1 MRATASKGEVAGS
14 WDNVVKV
21 YQQAGQQ
28 GASVVGPAID
38 QLSGGSPQTT
48 TLTHRAWGNNGLLAN
63 INSEDSATKADADA
77 AKRLCDSMIGDLQT
91 ALNLASASP
100 HPGHDPFTAGASH
113 IANSPAPQYHAPI
126 QQYQP
131 PPQQQYQAPPPHDKT
146 KAKDPDDLPK
156 YIVGGGAVGGAIGFG
171 MGGPAG
177 ALIGAVIGGLIGDL
191 IFKGGK

>member
-1 MRATASKGEVAGS
+1 
-14 WDNVVKV
+14 
-21 YQQAGQQ
+21 
-28 GASVVGPAID
+28 
-38 QLSGGSPQTT
+38 
-48 TLTHRAWGNNGLLAN
+48 
-63 INSEDSATKADADA
+63 
-77 AKRLCDSMIGDLQT
+77 MIGDLQT

-113 IANSPAPQYHAPI
+113 IANSPAPQYYAPIHTAGATHIANSPAPQYHAPI

-131 PPQQQYQAPPPHDKT
+131 PPQQQYQAPPPHDEA